1 MVILGIWDG
10 HDAGAACLVDGRVVA
25 AVNEERLTRRKL
37 EVGFPVQS
45 MAACLDQAGV
55 RASDVAIVAASTTDP
70 AKAAERLMPWSRE
83 RYYRV
88 RRRQVPPGTFTFATR
103 WVKRRVTPWPPN
115 VVSRAASRYAIARHV
130 AAAGLRPQALR
141 LFDHHHCHAIA
152 AAHASGFDR
161 CAVVTIDGLGDGASA
176 TISAFSG
183 GQLTRVATSPARDSL
198 GVFFEHVTE
207 LLNMRELEDE
217 GKVMALADYAAAVPD
232 DENPLLPLFT
242 VRDGRIAATCSIGQ
256 MARTLRRVHW
266 CTPNERFARLAQR
279 TVEVVSVALVR
290 EAVRI
295 TGCSRV
301 ALAGGVASNVKTNR
315 SIRLLPEVDDVY
327 VFPHMGDGGL
337 ALGAAVAAWAE
348 AGTGGTVSVD
358 PRTLG
363 AGHSRDEMIAA
374 VSPRGLAVTEPADL
388 AAAVADRLA
397 AGQIVCWFQG
407 GMEYGPR
414 ALGQRSII
422 ARPDSLAVKDRLN
435 LILKRR
441 IWYQPFCPS
450 VLASEAPRLF
460 DDWRPGPNSSRAMT
474 MAYMTRAE
482 HRAGLAGVVNVDG
495 SCRPQLVDDN
505 EDSEWARLLLAMRA
519 RTGVGAL
526 LNTSFNIHG
535 EPLVNTPAQAVDVFL
550 RGGADALVMG
560 PFLVT
565 PSTGKSR

>member
-10 HDAGAACLVDGRVVA
+10 HDAGAACLVDGRVAA

-37 EVGFPVQS
+37 EVGFPTQS
-45 MAACLDQAGV
+45 VGACLAQARV
-55 RASDVAIVAASTTDP
+55 AATDVQVVAASTSDP
-70 AKAAERLMPWSRE
+70 AKALERLMPWSRE

-88 RRRQVPPGTFTFATR
+88 RRRQVPPGTFAFATR
-103 WVKRRVTPWPPN
+103 WIKRRVTPWSPTALSRA
-115 VVSRAASRYAIARHV
+115 VSRAVLGRHIASL
-130 AAAGLRPQALR
+130 GFRPGTLR

-161 CAVVTIDGLGDGASA
+161 CGVVTIDGLGDGVSA
-176 TISAFSG
+176 TVGRFEHGRIER
-183 GQLTRVATSPARDSL
+183 LATSRAGDSL

-217 GKVMALADYAAAVPD
+217 GKVMALADYAAAIPD
-232 DENPLLPLFT
+232 ADNPLLSLFV
-242 VRDGRIAATCSIGQ
+242 VRDGCITTTQSTAQ
-256 MARTLRRVHW
+256 MSRTLRRVHW
-266 CTPNERFARLAQR
+266 CAPNERFARLAQR
-279 TVEVVSVALVR
+279 TVEVVSMALVR
-290 EAVRI
+290 DAVRI

-315 SIRLLPEVDDVY
+315 SIRLLPEVEDVY

-337 ALGAAVAAWAE
+337 AIGAAIAAYAE
-348 AGTGGTVSVD
+348 CGTGPTVHVD
-358 PRTLG
+358 PR
-363 AGHSRDEMIAA
+363 A
-374 VSPRGLAVTEPADL
+374 VSSGHAREEMWAALSRQSLSVCEPADL
-388 AAAVADRLA
+388 AAEVATRLA
-397 AGQIVCWFQG
+397 AGQIICWFQG

-422 ARPDSLAVKDRLN
+422 ARPDSPKVKDRLN

-450 VLASEAPRLF
+450 LLSSEAPRLF
-460 DDWRPGPNSSRAMT
+460 DDWGPGPNSSRTMT
-474 MAYMTRAE
+474 MAYMTATEQRDA
-482 HRAGLAGVVNVDG
+482 LAGVINVDG
-495 SCRPQLVDDN
+495 SCRPQLVPDD
-505 EDSEWARLLLAMRA
+505 EDSAWARLLLAMKA
-519 RTGVGAL
+519 RTGVGAV

-535 EPLVNTPAQAVDVFL
+535 EPLVNTPDQAVDVFL

-565 PSTGKSR
+565 PPLAATS